1 MGGHSAPRAS
11 IGDPVPGVRQ
21 IGAPRELPSRSVP
34 PEADDW
40 VPRPMA
46 PRLPPSPTAV
56 SSTAPER
63 SYFRYFDL
71 ADCFVQILALD
82 EGALT
87 LRDRPGLGRAGYRR
101 MIIEACMPEFRGDLE
116 ARLERLFPEDPLMVE
131 DLLYQ
136 LCVEVNPSLDIHEV
150 RLTVDG
156 TSAPRTKAET
166 EAGDGESHE
175 ALLRRLRGAAST
187 LADDLKGDV
196 LGQDRAVDSVARAV
210 RAAAAGL
217 GERGRPL
224 ASFLFPGRTGTGKTE
239 LARCMAERLFAAEGR
254 KGLVRI
260 DCSEFA
266 LAHEY
271 SKLIGSPPG
280 YVGHDDG
287 GQLTDAVA
295 AEPECVVLFD
305 EVEKAHPKLHNLML
319 QILEEGALTDG
330 KGRRVSFERTIVVM
344 TSNCGAEEV
353 TSASRAVG
361 FGGAP
366 TIGRATLEVIT
377 EDALARTFTPEFLGR
392 IGDVVV
398 FDELARDTVERIASK
413 KLDELAARGAE
424 RGLRVR
430 FTPAVARWV
439 AGRGF
444 RPECGARELRRVI
457 QRELEPRLSDVLLD
471 GDVDGREVVV
481 RARGGELHFDAA

>member
-1 MGGHSAPRAS
+1 
-11 IGDPVPGVRQ
+11 
-21 IGAPRELPSRSVP
+21 
-34 PEADDW
+34 
-40 VPRPMA
+40 
-46 PRLPPSPTAV
+46 
-56 SSTAPER
+56 
-63 SYFRYFDL
+63 
-71 ADCFVQILALD
+71 
-82 EGALT
+82 
-87 LRDRPGLGRAGYRR
+87 
-101 MIIEACMPEFRGDLE
+101 
-116 ARLERLFPEDPLMVE
+116 MVE

-187 LADDLKGDV
+187 LADDLKEDV
-196 LGQDRAVDSVARAV
+196 LGQDRAVESVARAV

-319 QILEEGALTDG
+319 QILEEGDAG
-330 KGRRVSFERTIVVM
+330 QERQ
-344 TSNCGAEEV
+344 GAEHHGRDPS
-353 TSASRAVG
+353 TA
-361 FGGAP
+361 GGAP
-366 TIGRATLEVIT
+366 QRSGPRRTGRAGAVRPRRSG
-377 EDALARTFTPEFLGR
+377 ARRRGP
-392 IGDVVV
+392 
-398 FDELARDTVERIASK
+398 ARRPRGPRRHRR
-413 KLDELAARGAE
+413 AARRRGAA
-424 RGLRVR
+424 RA
-430 FTPAVARWV
+430 PA
-439 AGRGF
+439 G
-444 RPECGARELRRVI
+444 
-457 QRELEPRLSDVLLD
+457 
-471 GDVDGREVVV
+471 
-481 RARGGELHFDAA
+481 